1 MVWTDMGRSEV
12 ESLRQ
17 PGQSM
22 DEAKAA
28 LAAEVSLQ
36 QRWAQPGEIGDAVVY
51 LASDLS
57 GYVSG
62 VALPVAGGLAP
73 GL

>member
-1 MVWTDMGRSEV
+1 
-12 ESLRQ
+12 
-17 PGQSM
+17 
-22 DEAKAA
+22 
-28 LAAEVSLQ
+28 VSLQ